1 MLRRHGGFGALAKRL
16 ARILGIEGW
25 RGLRYRWRHLLRGDR
40 GDLTKGPPA
49 SLTHFRANP
58 AEVAKIRSG
67 LPPGAL
73 LVGHPFA
80 ILGRAE
86 DIRTAARAL
95 QVAQVPFAMRNVLGD
110 YGRQWAHLHPDF
122 PLLDRIDPSAT
133 FRANIHVLNANEMA
147 MAWQHQG
154 EALFRGPYNIGYWA
168 WELSRFPDAWLPA
181 LTLLDEIWAPSR
193 FIQQAIAEQTH
204 LPVTWM
210 PLAVEPTLASPG
222 SRADLGLPDGP
233 FLFLFF
239 FDFRS
244 YLSRKNPWAVIQ
256 AFTRAFSRSD
266 PRVALVIKTNG
277 MEERQPAYQ
286 EFAQSPLL
294 DDPRIILID
303 RVMDDREIKSLV
315 NHCDCF
321 VSLHR
326 AEGFGRGLAE
336 AMFMGKPVIATGYSG
351 NLDFMHPD
359 NACLVD
365 YRLIPVGEHEYPFGS
380 GQHWAEPDID
390 MAADWMRA
398 LVRDPALA
406 AEMGQSGAATIRRQ
420 HSFAAVGARYRRR
433 LEQLHLL

>member
-1 MLRRHGGFGALAKRL
+1 MLLRHGGFGALARRL
-16 ARILGIEGW
+16 ARILGSEGW
-25 RGLRYRWRHLLRGDR
+25 RGVGYRWRHLLRGDR
-40 GDLTKGPPA
+40 GDVTKLPSA
-49 SLTHFRANP
+49 SLAYFRANP
-58 AEVAKIRSG
+58 AEVAQTRSR

-73 LVGHPFA
+73 LVGHPYA

-95 QVAQVPFAMRNVLGD
+95 HVAQVPFAMRNVLGD
-110 YGRQWAHLHPDF
+110 YGRQWTHLHPDF
-122 PLLDRIDPSAT
+122 PLLDRIDSAST
-133 FRANIHVLNANEMA
+133 FRANIHVLNANEME

-154 EALFRGPYNIGYWA
+154 DALFRGPYNIGYWA

-193 FIQQAIAEQTH
+193 FIQQAIAEKTD

-210 PLAVEPTLASPG
+210 PLAVEPTLALPG
-222 SRADLGLPDGP
+222 SRADLGLPDAT

-244 YLSRKNPWAVIQ
+244 YLSRKNPWAVIR
-256 AFTRAFSRSD
+256 AFAQAFSRSD
-266 PRVALVIKTNG
+266 PRVGLVIKTNG
-277 MEERQPAYQ
+277 MEESLPAYQ
-286 EFAQSPLL
+286 EFTRSPLL

-303 RVMDDREIKSLV
+303 RVLDDREIKSLV

-351 NLDFMHPD
+351 NLDFMNPA
-359 NACLVD
+359 NSCLVD

-380 GQHWAEPDID
+380 GQYWAEPDIG
-390 MAADWMRA
+390 MAADWMRTLA
-398 LVRDPALA
+398 SDPALA
-406 AEMGQSGAATIRRQ
+406 TEIGLAGAATIRRQ
-420 HSFAAVGARYRRR
+420 HSFAAIGARYRSRLRR
-433 LEQLHLL
+433 LALL